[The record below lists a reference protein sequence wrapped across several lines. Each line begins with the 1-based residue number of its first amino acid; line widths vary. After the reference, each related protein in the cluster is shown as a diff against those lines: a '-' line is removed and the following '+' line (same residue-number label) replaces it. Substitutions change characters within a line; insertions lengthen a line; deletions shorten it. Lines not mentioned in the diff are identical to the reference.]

1 MKKVI
6 LTILTFALLSSGKEL
21 FAQTAKING
30 KVSDAVSGT
39 ALYEAAIR
47 LLDAD
52 GEFVKGTL
60 SEADGSFEFT
70 QINYGEYSVEI
81 NFIGYLTSKK
91 SGLILNRENSSVDL
105 GTIVLSPESLTTEEI
120 EVVTEKPNIEFSG
133 DKLVF
138 NVNESVV
145 SKGESVLD
153 VLRKTPLV
161 TVDENDNI
169 SIRGNS
175 SVKILIDG
183 RDSRSFS
190 NLGQMPADMIEKV
203 EVITNPSARYESEG
217 VAGILNLVMKKGDTF
232 GTNGNTNLNY
242 GSNDVYN
249 GGLQFNVNKNGF
261 GSSVRFFTGQWY
273 NKSSGDMSR
282 NNLFNDSVSFIR
294 SDFTGANRS
303 NWYFG
308 TLNFDYKFDDKT
320 YAEIFGEYTNSKWKF
335 DNISETNN
343 FNSAQSRI
351 SGFDVTTKH
360 NGDWLARLGGIFFNK
375 KFNGDGHD
383 LNLQFTVSLPKTDR
397 NINSFRTYFD
407 SEGNVVDPS
416 NPFEYK
422 AVTDSWNADFRD
434 IIGTIDY
441 QLPITSTTILEAG
454 YRGAFKQIDA
464 YYLSEYLDNQ
474 TGSFVK
480 DLNLSNDY
488 KFNNDINALY
498 SVLSSEVIG
507 LNVKAGIRVEN
518 TNTIGN
524 NLTSSERFEKN
535 YTGVF
540 PTLTVSK
547 KFGMG
552 EELKFG
558 FSRRVNRP
566 NDWQLNP
573 FTSQMSPQ
581 AYNKGNPELKPEYTN
596 SFELSYMK
604 FLGMFSITPT
614 AFYRRKTDNISNIMT
629 LTDSNVIFTTFENI
643 GTSSD
648 YGMDLIIG
656 GRPLPFVS
664 INGTISYYRR
674 EFAKETLPPG
684 LDSKGYQWNANVS
697 SMISLPEDFAIQ
709 LFYNYQGDNVT
720 PMGKMEGFH
729 NVTAGLRKGF
739 LDNALNLS
747 LTVRDIFDQGRFKY
761 SASGNGFTS
770 FTDNKF
776 SMRNVNLSLSYRFG
790 EMKQENK
797 PRRKTEETTTAP
809 PQQN

>member
-1 MKKVI
+1 MKKVFI
-6 LTILTFALLSSGKEL
+6 TILTLLL
-21 FAQTAKING
+21 FVFGRESFSQTASIKGKITDG
-30 KVSDAVSGT
+30 VSGN

-47 LLDAD
+47 LMNAN
-52 GEFVKGTL
+52 GEFVKGAL
-60 SEADGSFEFT
+60 SESDGSFELN
-70 QINYGEYSVEI
+70 QVGYGEYSVEV
-81 NFIGYLTSKK
+81 NFIGYLSFKK
-91 SGLILNRENSSVDL
+91 SGIVLNSSNNNVDL
-105 GTIVLSPESLTTEEI
+105 GTLALSPESLTTEEI
-120 EVVTEKPNIEFSG
+120 EVVTEKPNVEFSG

-183 RDSRSFS
+183 RDSRSFN
-190 NLGQMPADMIEKV
+190 NLGQMPADLIEKV

-217 VAGILNLVMKKGDTF
+217 IAGILNLVMKKGDTF

-242 GSNDVYN
+242 GSNDIYN
-249 GGLQFNVNKNGF
+249 GGLQLNVNKNGF
-261 GSSVRFFTGQWY
+261 GTSARFFTGQWHS
-273 NKSSGDMSR
+273 KSSGDMSR
-282 NNLFNDSVSFIR
+282 NNLFNDSVSLIR
-294 SDFTGANRS
+294 SDFSGANRS

-320 YAEIFGEYTNSKWKF
+320 FAEIFGEYTNSKWKY
-335 DNISETNN
+335 DNFSVTNN
-343 FNSAQSRI
+343 FNSGQSRM
-351 SGFDVTTKH
+351 SGFDVTSKH
-360 NGDWLARLGGIFFNK
+360 NGDWLARLGGVFFNR

-383 LNLQFTVSLPKTDR
+383 LSMQFTVSLPKTDR
-397 NINSFRTYFD
+397 YIQSYRTYFD
-407 SEGNVVDPS
+407 ANGNVVEPS
-416 NPFEYK
+416 NPFDYK
-422 AVTDSWNADFRD
+422 AVIDSWNADFRD
-434 IIGTIDY
+434 VIGTLDY
-441 QLPITSTTILEAG
+441 RLPLSSSASLEAG

-474 TGSFVK
+474 SGNYVK
-480 DLNLSNDY
+480 DFNLSNDY
-488 KFNNDINALY
+488 QFKNDINALY
-498 SVLSSEVIG
+498 SVVNSEILSLG
-507 LNVKAGIRVEN
+507 VKAGVRLEH
-518 TNTIGN
+518 TNTTGN
-524 NLTSSERFEKN
+524 NITSNDKFTKD
-535 YTGVF
+535 YTDIF
-540 PTLTVSK
+540 PSLTVSK

-552 EELKFG
+552 EEVKFSY
-558 FSRRVNRP
+558 SRRVNRP

-573 FTSQMSPQ
+573 FTSQISPQ
-581 AYNKGNPELKPEYTN
+581 AYNKGNPELNPEYTS

-604 FLGMFSITPT
+604 FLGMFSVTPT

-674 EFAKETLPPG
+674 EFAKETLPLG
-684 LDSKGYQWNANVS
+684 LDSKGYQWNANVN

-720 PMGKMEGFH
+720 PMGQMKGFH

-739 LDNALNLS
+739 LENALNLS
-747 LTVRDIFDQGRFKY
+747 LTVRDVFDQGRFIY
-761 SASGNGFTS
+761 NASGQGFTTT
-770 FTDNKF
+770 TDNKF

-797 PRRKTEETTTAP
+797 PRRKSEETTTAP
-809 PQQN
+809 PPQN